1 MLALKEGF
9 SLEISK
15 LSLRSTSNWEKPV
28 ERIAKSSNEIG
39 CPVFLLCVS
48 ILDNWA
54 REEISLHVY
63 AEMQGGLWREMKAI

>member
-15 LSLRSTSNWEKPV
+15 LSLRRTSKWEKPV
-28 ERIAKSSNEIG
+28 ERIAKSSNEIE

-54 REEISLHVY
+54 GEEISLPV
-63 AEMQGGLWREMKAI
+63 